1 VRRIKL
7 LVFLIMVL
15 AVLLIVAGCSLPGLN
30 LLQTPTQTSIT
41 TTPQDYAA
49 TPTPTSS
56 PTLVQT
62 PSPTPIVT
70 ASPINSSFSI
80 PTGSASAP
88 QVDLP
93 NFASVI
99 KKVRPSVVAI
109 NTKVTTQGIFGDF
122 TQEGAG
128 SGWIIDSSGL
138 VVTNNHVVE
147 GATDVTVTLEDGRFF
162 TAEKISTDSVSDL
175 AVIKIT
181 AQDLPPALTVGDST
195 KLSVGDWVVA
205 IGNSLGQGISATKG
219 IVSALGV
226 SVAADQGETLYD
238 LIQTDAAIN
247 PGNSGG
253 PLVDMAGE
261 VIGINSIK
269 VSQVG
274 VEGMGYAISSQGA
287 IPIINSLVK
296 DGFVT
301 RPWLG
306 ISLYTVD
313 QTAIYQLNLS
323 VDTGVLLTQVLSGG
337 PAGKAGLRR
346 YDVIT
351 IFDGKTVAT
360 SEDLVKE
367 ILNHQIGQA
376 VQVTYWRGGN
386 QNTANITIG
395 QSPAPTP

>member
-1 VRRIKL
+1 
-7 LVFLIMVL
+7 
-15 AVLLIVAGCSLPGLN
+15 
-30 LLQTPTQTSIT
+30 
-41 TTPQDYAA
+41 
-49 TPTPTSS
+49 
-56 PTLVQT
+56 
-62 PSPTPIVT
+62 
-70 ASPINSSFSI
+70 
-80 PTGSASAP
+80 
-88 QVDLP
+88 
-93 NFASVI
+93 
-99 KKVRPSVVAI
+99 
-109 NTKVTTQGIFGDF
+109 
-122 TQEGAG
+122 
-128 SGWIIDSSGL
+128 
-138 VVTNNHVVE
+138 
-147 GATDVTVTLEDGRFF
+147 LEDGRFF

-181 AQDLPPALTVGDST
+181 AQALPPALTVGDST

-287 IPIINSLVK
+287 IPIIDSLVQ

-351 IFDGKTVAT
+351 IFDGQTVAT

-367 ILNHQIGQA
+367 ILNHRIGQT
-376 VQVTYWRGGN
+376 VQVTYWRGN
-386 QNTANITIG
+386 NKNTANITIG

>member
-1 VRRIKL
+1 ML
-7 LVFLIMVL
+7 GLIL
-15 AVLLIVAGCSLPGLN
+15 TVLLIVAGCSLPGLT
-30 LLQTPTQTSIT
+30 LQPSTQTTIAPTAQSY
-41 TTPQDYAA
+41 TPPA
-49 TPTPTSS
+49 TTSS
-56 PTLVQT
+56 PTLTQT
-62 PSPTPIVT
+62 SSPTSIIT
-70 ASPINSSFSI
+70 ASPIESSFSI
-80 PTGSASAP
+80 PTGSASSP

-109 NTKVTTQGIFGDF
+109 NTKVTSQGIFGDF

-138 VVTNNHVVE
+138 IVTNNHVVE

-181 AQDLPPALTVGDST
+181 AQDLPPALIVGDST
-195 KLSVGDWVVA
+195 RLSVGDWVVA

-261 VIGINSIK
+261 VVGINSIK

-337 PAGKAGLRR
+337 PAAKAGLKR

-351 IFDGKTVAT
+351 IFDGKAMAT

-367 ILNHQIGQA
+367 ILNHPIGQTVA
-376 VQVTYWRGGN
+376 VTYWRGN
-386 QNTANITIG
+386 SQNTANVTIG